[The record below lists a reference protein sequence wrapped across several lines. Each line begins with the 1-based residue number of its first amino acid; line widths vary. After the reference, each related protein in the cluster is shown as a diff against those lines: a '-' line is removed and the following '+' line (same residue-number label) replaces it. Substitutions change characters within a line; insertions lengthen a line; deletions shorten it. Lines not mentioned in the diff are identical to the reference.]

1 MSPTISPVLP
11 AMASLFPAMQR
22 VARIDHPEVHEIV
35 PSHYCVLRFRQ
46 RRPVRE
52 RGADVVAEALIAALE
67 DADVSRWPP
76 AWAVGDR
83 NTELWAVSGELAFP
97 LERSARHGRYVA
109 VTCFSR

>member
-1 MSPTISPVLP
+1 V
-11 AMASLFPAMQR
+11 QR

-35 PSHYCVLRFRQ
+35 PSHHCVLRFRQ

-52 RGADVVAEALIAALE
+52 RGGDVVAEALITVLE

-76 AWAVGDR
+76 AWAAGDR
-83 NTELWAVSGELAFP
+83 NTELWAVNGELAFP

-109 VTCFSR
+109 VTCLSR

>member
-1 MSPTISPVLP
+1 MP
-11 AMASLFPAMQR
+11 SLFRAMQR

-35 PSHYCVLRFRQ
+35 PSHHCVLRFSQ

-67 DADVSRWPP
+67 EADVSRWPP

-83 NTELWAVSGELAFP
+83 NTELWAVNGELAFP

-109 VTCFSR
+109 VTCLSR